1 MVSVFDARGLGLFQ
15 RLRLRGAGPP
25 DPGLPDLGLPDLG
38 LTDLRLSTIRGDCVS
53 RGRTTTRVGREGIS
67 TPSLSALA
75 RTRHMILVGPF
86 EFLGVQ
92 DYPAM

>member
-1 MVSVFDARGLGLFQ
+1 VAPVFDARGLFQ
-15 RLRLRGAGPP
+15 CLRLRGAG
-25 DPGLPDLGLPDLG
+25 LADLGLPDLG

-67 TPSLSALA
+67 TSSLSALA